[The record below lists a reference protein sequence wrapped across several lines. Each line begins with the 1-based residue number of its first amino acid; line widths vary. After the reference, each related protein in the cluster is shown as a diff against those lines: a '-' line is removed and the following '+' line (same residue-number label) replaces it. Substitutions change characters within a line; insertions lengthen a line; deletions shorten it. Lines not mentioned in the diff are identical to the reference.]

1 MKYLLDTCVISEYTK
16 PNPNGGLHAWL
27 QNTDDVLKA
36 ISVVSL
42 GEIQSGISRLPEG
55 KRRHRLQQWLEN
67 ELVPR
72 FESRILS
79 VDLADTLRWGV
90 LTGEA
95 KKQGETLPSVD
106 ALLAATALNRQ
117 LTLVTRNTKDFQR
130 CGVTLLNPWE
140 TTPMLS

>member
-1 MKYLLDTCVISEYTK
+1 MKYLLDTCAISEYVK
-16 PNPNGGLHAWL
+16 PDPNANLHAWL
-27 QNTDDVLKA
+27 QGTDDALMG
-36 ISVVSL
+36 ISVISL
-42 GEIQSGISRLPEG
+42 GEIQSGISRLPDG
-55 KRRHRLQQWLEN
+55 KRKHRLRHWLEN

-72 FESRILS
+72 FEARILS

-95 KKQGETLPSVD
+95 KSRGETLPSVD

-130 CGVTLLNPWE
+130 CGISLINPWKS
-140 TTPMLS
+140 TGAPS